1 MDRTKEQNLQ
11 LAIQMEKDG
20 KAFYLKAGADAEN
33 LLAKNI
39 FEELARQEDFH
50 IERILFLYEQMKKDE
65 PFKEWITTIAGV
77 EKLDRVF
84 QESLQEK
91 AQASE
96 NDLNAL
102 RFGLEIEDKS
112 VKYYENLA
120 NYALDSHEKRFYLTL
135 SHEERDHYLKIMD
148 SIEYLSDP
156 VGWFYTKQKSM
167 VDGG

>member
-1 MDRTKEQNLQ
+1 MDKTKEQNLQ
-11 LAIQMEKDG
+11 LAIQMERDG
-20 KAFYLKAGADAEN
+20 KAFFLKAASGADN
-33 LLAKNI
+33 LLAKQI
-39 FEELARQEDFH
+39 FEELAIQEDFH
-50 IERILFLYEQMKKDE
+50 IERILLIYEQMKKEE
-65 PFKEWITTIAGV
+65 PLKEWITAIAGV
-77 EKLDRVF
+77 GKLDKVL

-112 VKYYENLA
+112 IKYYENLA
-120 NYALDSHEKRFYLTL
+120 NHAPDSYEKRFYLTL
-135 SHEERDHYLKIMD
+135 SHEERDHYLRIMD

>member
-1 MDRTKEQNLQ
+1 MDKIKEQNLQ
-11 LAIQMEKDG
+11 VAIQMERDG
-20 KAFYLKAGADAEN
+20 KAFFLKAASGAEN
-33 LLAKNI
+33 LLSKRI

-50 IERILFLYEQMKKDE
+50 IERILIIYEQMKKE
-65 PFKEWITTIAGV
+65 QPLKEWITTVAGIGM
-77 EKLDRVF
+77 LDKVF
-84 QESLQEK
+84 QESLQAK

-112 VKYYENLA
+112 VRYYENLA
-120 NYALDSHEKRFYLTL
+120 NHALDSFEKRFYLTL
-135 SHEERDHYLKIMD
+135 SHEERDHYLRIMD

>member
-1 MDRTKEQNLQ
+1 MDKTKEQNLQ
-11 LAIQMEKDG
+11 LAIQMERDG
-20 KAFYLKAGADAEN
+20 KAFFLKAASGADN
-33 LLAKNI
+33 LLAKRI
-39 FEELARQEDFH
+39 FEELAIQEDFH
-50 IERILFLYEQMKKDE
+50 IERILLIYEQMKKEE
-65 PFKEWITTIAGV
+65 PLKEWITAIAGV
-77 EKLDRVF
+77 GKLDKVF

-112 VKYYENLA
+112 IKYYENLA
-120 NYALDSHEKRFYLTL
+120 NHAPDSYEKRFYLTL
-135 SHEERDHYLKIMD
+135 SHEERDHYLRIMD

>member
-1 MDRTKEQNLQ
+1 MDKMKEQNVQ
-11 LAIQMEKDG
+11 LALQMEREG
-20 KAFYLKAGADAEN
+20 KAFFLKAAAGSEN
-33 LLAKNI
+33 QLAKKV

-50 IERILFLYEQMKKDE
+50 IERILAVYERMKKEE
-65 PFKEWITTIAGV
+65 PLKEWITQVADIV
-77 EKLDRVF
+77 KLDKVF
-84 QESLQEK
+84 QDSLQAK

-112 VKYYENLA
+112 IKYYENLA
-120 NYALDSHEKRFYLTL
+120 SHAQDSYEKRFYLTL
-135 SHEERDHYLKIMD
+135 SHEERDHYLRIMD

>member
-1 MDRTKEQNLQ
+1 MDKVKEQNVQ
-11 LAIQMEKDG
+11 LAIQMEREG
-20 KAFYLKAGADAEN
+20 KAFFLKAAAGSEN
-33 LLAKNI
+33 ELAKKV

-50 IERILFLYEQMKKDE
+50 IERILAVYEHMKKAE
-65 PFKEWITTIAGV
+65 PFNEWITQVADIV
-77 EKLDRVF
+77 KLDKVF
-84 QESLQEK
+84 QDSLQAK

-120 NYALDSHEKRFYLTL
+120 SQVTDKFEKRFYLTL
-135 SHEERDHYLKIMD
+135 SHEERDHYLRIMD
-148 SIEYLSDP
+148 SIEYISDP
-156 VGWFYTKQKSM
+156 VGWFYTKQRSM

>member
-1 MDRTKEQNLQ
+1 MDKTKEQNLQ
-11 LAIQMEKDG
+11 VAIQMERDG
-20 KAFYLKAGADAEN
+20 KAFYLKAAAGSEN
-33 LLAKNI
+33 LLARRI
-39 FEELARQEDFH
+39 FEELAVQEDFH
-50 IERILFLYEQMKKDE
+50 IERILQIYEKMKKEE
-65 PFKEWITTIAGV
+65 PLKEWVTAVAGV
-77 EKLDRVF
+77 GNLEKVF

-91 AQASE
+91 ARASE

-120 NYALDSHEKRFYLTL
+120 TYAVDSYEKRFYLTL
-135 SHEERDHYLKIMD
+135 TQEERDHYLRIMD

>member
-1 MDRTKEQNLQ
+1 MDKTKEQNLQ
-11 LAIQMEKDG
+11 LAIQMERDG
-20 KAFYLKAGADAEN
+20 KAFYLKAAAGAEN
-33 LLAKNI
+33 AFAQKI

-50 IERILFLYEQMKKDE
+50 IERILLLYDQMKKEE
-65 PFKEWITTIAGV
+65 PLKEWITAVAGV
-77 EKLDRVF
+77 GKLEKVF

-96 NDLNAL
+96 NDVNAL

-112 VKYYENLA
+112 VKFYENLA
-120 NYALDSHEKRFYLTL
+120 THAVDSYEKRFYLTL
-135 SHEERDHYLKIMD
+135 SHEERDHYLRIMD

-156 VGWFYTKQKSM
+156 VGWFYTRQKSM

>member
-1 MDRTKEQNLQ
+1 MDKTQEQNLQ
-11 LAIQMEKDG
+11 LAIQMEREG
-20 KAFYLKAGADAEN
+20 KAFFLKAAGGAEN
-33 LLAKNI
+33 PLAKKI

-50 IERILFLYEQMKKDE
+50 IERILAVYEQMKKE
-65 PFKEWITTIAGV
+65 KPLKEWITQVADV
-77 EKLDRVF
+77 VKLDKVF
-84 QESLQEK
+84 QDSLQGK

-120 NYALDSHEKRFYLTL
+120 SHVPDTFEKRFYLTL
-135 SHEERDHYLKIMD
+135 SHEERAHYLRIMD
-148 SIEYLSDP
+148 SIEYISDP
-156 VGWFYTKQKSM
+156 VGWFYTKQRSM

>member
-1 MDRTKEQNLQ
+1 MDRTKEQSLQ
-11 LAIQMEKDG
+11 LAIDMEREG
-20 KAFYLKAGADAEN
+20 KAFYLKAESGAEN
-33 LLAKNI
+33 TLAKRI

-50 IERILFLYEQMKKDE
+50 IERILSIYEQMKKEE
-65 PFKEWITTIAGV
+65 PLKEWITSVVGV
-77 EKLDRVF
+77 GKLDKVF

-112 VKYYENLA
+112 VKYYEKLA
-120 NYALDSHEKRFYLTL
+120 NQALNSYEKRFYLTL
-135 SHEERDHYLKIMD
+135 SHEERDHYLRIMD

-156 VGWFYTKQKSM
+156 VGWFYTKQRSM

>member
-1 MDRTKEQNLQ
+1 MDKTKEQNLQ
-11 LAIQMEKDG
+11 LAIQMERDG
-20 KAFYLKAGADAEN
+20 KAFFLKAASGAEN
-33 LLAKNI
+33 LLAKKV

-50 IERILFLYEQMKKDE
+50 IERILSLYDQMKKE
-65 PFKEWITTIAGV
+65 QAFKEWITAVAGV
-77 EKLDRVF
+77 GKLEKVF

-96 NDLNAL
+96 DDLNAL

-112 VKYYENLA
+112 VKFYENLA
-120 NYALDSHEKRFYLTL
+120 THALDSYEKRFYLTL
-135 SHEERDHYLKIMD
+135 SHEEREHYLRIMD

-156 VGWFYTKQKSM
+156 AGWFYTKQRSM

>member
-1 MDRTKEQNLQ
+1 MDKTKEQSLQ
-11 LAIQMEKDG
+11 LAIDMEREG
-20 KAFYLKAGADAEN
+20 KAFYLKAASGSEN
-33 LLAKNI
+33 TLARKI

-50 IERILFLYEQMKKDE
+50 IERILQIYEKMKGE
-65 PFKEWITTIAGV
+65 ESFKEWITSVAGIGS
-77 EKLDRVF
+77 LDKVF

-102 RFGLEIEDKS
+102 RFGLELEDKS
-112 VKYYENLA
+112 IKYYEKLA
-120 NYALDSHEKRFYLTL
+120 SNALDSYEKRFYLTL
-135 SHEERDHYLKIMD
+135 SHEERDHYLRIMD

-156 VGWFYTKQKSM
+156 VGWFYTKQRAM

>member
-1 MDRTKEQNLQ
+1 MDKTKEQNLQ
-11 LAIQMEKDG
+11 LAIEMERDG
-20 KAFYLKAGADAEN
+20 KAFFLKAASGSEN
-33 LLAKNI
+33 ALAKRI
-39 FEELARQEDFH
+39 LEELARQEDFH
-50 IERILFLYEQMKKDE
+50 IERILQIYEQMKKEE
-65 PFKEWITTIAGV
+65 PLKEWITSVAGTG
-77 EKLDRVF
+77 KLDKVF

-112 VKYYENLA
+112 IKYYENLA
-120 NYALDSHEKRFYLTL
+120 GHALDSYEKRFYLTL
-135 SHEERDHYLKIMD
+135 SHEERDHYLRIMD

-156 VGWFYTKQKSM
+156 VGWFYTKQRSM

>member
-1 MDRTKEQNLQ
+1 MDKATEQSLQ
-11 LAIQMEKDG
+11 LAIEMERDG
-20 KAFYLKAGADAEN
+20 KAFFLKAASGAESV
-33 LLAKNI
+33 LAKNI

-50 IERILFLYEQMKKDE
+50 IEKILLVYEQMKAEK
-65 PFKEWITTIAGV
+65 PVKEWVMTVAGTGQ
-77 EKLDRVF
+77 LDKVF

-91 AQASE
+91 AQSSE

-112 VKYYENLA
+112 VKYYEKLA
-120 NYALDSHEKRFYLTL
+120 SNAFDSYEKRFYLTL
-135 SHEERDHYLKIMD
+135 SHEERDHYLRIMD

-156 VGWFYTKQKSM
+156 TGWFYTKQRSM

>member
-1 MDRTKEQNLQ
+1 MDKAKDQDLQ
-11 LAIQMEKDG
+11 LAIQMERDG
-20 KAFYLKAGADAEN
+20 KAFYLKAASGSEN
-33 LLAKNI
+33 LLAKRI
-39 FEELARQEDFH
+39 FAELARQEDFH
-50 IERILFLYEQMKKDE
+50 IERILTIYEQMKKE
-65 PFKEWITTIAGV
+65 QPLKEWITTVAGIGQ
-77 EKLDRVF
+77 LDKVF

-120 NYALDSHEKRFYLTL
+120 SHAFDSFEKRFYLTL
-135 SHEERDHYLKIMD
+135 THEERDHYLRIMD

-156 VGWFYTKQKSM
+156 VGWFYTKQRSM